1 MKSQRIL
8 KAFFVTLFAFFLIN
22 GCSNRDG
29 ESTFKETQI
38 FFLKS
43 SKYNWDNKL
52 VKVSFE
58 DDFDD
63 FKTLNVVS
71 NSGVKMGY
79 KLTDNNIKQGF
90 SVRFKIIDSDNKS
103 EYINEI
109 MIEPFKLKTGKNNL
123 ILGYHN
129 NTPTILN

>member
-1 MKSQRIL
+1 
-8 KAFFVTLFAFFLIN
+8 
-22 GCSNRDG
+22 
-29 ESTFKETQI
+29 
-38 FFLKS
+38 
-43 SKYNWDNKL
+43 
-52 VKVSFE
+52 
-58 DDFDD
+58 
-63 FKTLNVVS
+63 
-71 NSGVKMGY
+71 MGY